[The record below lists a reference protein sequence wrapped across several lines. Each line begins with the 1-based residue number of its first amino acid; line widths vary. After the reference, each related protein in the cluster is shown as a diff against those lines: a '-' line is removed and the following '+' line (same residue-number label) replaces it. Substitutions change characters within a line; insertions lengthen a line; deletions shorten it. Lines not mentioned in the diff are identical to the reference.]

1 MAGCEEV
8 VGFGGDEG
16 LGRGEG
22 GYGGF
27 TEGVPWSGLVS
38 PVGPCWHLR
47 CLHDGLSCLMES
59 VLREEADISYPVPPE
74 VGKVGKESPTFIQ
87 PVSERSDGI
96 KSFFNKQSP
105 AKTKI
110 KAEPETTKSST
121 STRPKESVKDEIK
134 EESKMKV
141 DPEGIK
147 SEITPKD
154 EEEGL
159 GDDSNAPNPDP
170 SSDIEVVGSP
180 DSKSKAKKEVK
191 AENAE
196 EKEEEE
202 KEDLSTTLTKRK
214 RDEKGGAGQRT
225 KVIRRDDDSKSAVC
239 LHLRS
244 RTPFSHSIY
253 SLQGPG

>member
-1 MAGCEEV
+1 
-8 VGFGGDEG
+8 
-16 LGRGEG
+16 
-22 GYGGF
+22 
-27 TEGVPWSGLVS
+27 VS
-38 PVGPCWHLR
+38 
-47 CLHDGLSCLMES
+47 LSAPSAVMSSRSIITSNELDIMR
-59 VLREEADISYPVPPE
+59 LAADISYPVPPE
-74 VGKVGKESPTFIQ
+74 VGKVGKDSPTFIQ

-121 STRPKESVKDEIK
+121 STRPEASVKEEVK
-134 EESKMKV
+134 EEAKMKV

-154 EEEGL
+154 EEKGL

-180 DSKSKAKKEVK
+180 ESKSAVKKEMK
-191 AENAE
+191 NESPAE
-196 EKEEEE
+196 EEEGE

-239 LHLRS
+239 LRLHS
-244 RTPFSHSIY
+244 RTLSSPPIY
-253 SLQGPG
+253 LLSLPLQQPG

>member
-1 MAGCEEV
+1 M

-27 TEGVPWSGLVS
+27 TEGFPWPGLVS
-38 PVGPCWHLR
+38 LSAPSAVMSSRLF
-47 CLHDGLSCLMES
+47 LISDGLDVIALA
-59 VLREEADISYPVPPE
+59 ADISYPVPPE

-96 KSFFNKQSP
+96 KSLFNKQSP
-105 AKTKI
+105 AKSNA
-110 KAEPETTKSST
+110 KAELETTKSST
-121 STRPKESVKDEIK
+121 STRPKESVKEEVK
-134 EESKMKV
+134 EEPKV
-141 DPEGIK
+141 KVNPEGIK

-154 EEEGL
+154 EEKGL

-239 LHLRS
+239 LRLDSRS
-244 RTPFSHSIY
+244 FLSFPDLSAFIT
-253 SLQGPG
+253 

>member
-27 TEGVPWSGLVS
+27 TEGFPWPGLVS
-38 PVGPCWHLR
+38 LSTPSAVMSSRWFLIS
-47 CLHDGLSCLMES
+47 DGLDVIALA
-59 VLREEADISYPVPPE
+59 ADISYPVPPE

-105 AKTKI
+105 AKSNA
-110 KAEPETTKSST
+110 KAELETTKSST
-121 STRPKESVKDEIK
+121 STRPKESVKEEVK
-134 EESKMKV
+134 EEAKMKV

-154 EEEGL
+154 EEKGL

-170 SSDIEVVGSP
+170 SSDIEMVNSP
-180 DSKSKAKKEVK
+180 DSKVEVKKEMK
-191 AENAE
+191 NETPA
-196 EKEEEE
+196 KEEEGE

-225 KVIRRDDDSKSAVC
+225 KVIRRDEDSKSAVC
-239 LHLRS
+239 LRLHS
-244 RTPFSHSIY
+244 RTIISSSFIRSQY
-253 SLQGPG
+253 